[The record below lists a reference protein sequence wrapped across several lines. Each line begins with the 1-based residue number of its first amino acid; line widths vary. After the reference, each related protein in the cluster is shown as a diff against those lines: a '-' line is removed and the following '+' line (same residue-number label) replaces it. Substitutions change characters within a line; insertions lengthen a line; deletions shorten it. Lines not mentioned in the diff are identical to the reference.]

1 MNTYKPVTAESAA
14 ESIKALARLY
24 DEPEQKPKPTK
35 PNMDTNKRLT
45 HDRYFRLRSKLD
57 PTAPECFANLT
68 DRELADLYAKEL
80 DFPISPSSI
89 KEIRKDVF
97 GIDDPPRKTTNGGRL
112 VRLEHCIVEIIRLHQ
127 DYEAFS
133 ENECERLNRIL
144 RGEDVAD

>member
-1 MNTYKPVTAESAA
+1 
-14 ESIKALARLY
+14 
-24 DEPEQKPKPTK
+24 
-35 PNMDTNKRLT
+35 MDTNKRLT

-97 GIDDPPRKTTNGGRL
+97 GIDDPPRKTTNGSRL
-112 VRLEHCIVEIIRLHQ
+112 VRLENCMVEMIRLHK

-133 ENECERLNRIL
+133 EDEYERLNRIL

>member
-1 MNTYKPVTAESAA
+1 
-14 ESIKALARLY
+14 
-24 DEPEQKPKPTK
+24 
-35 PNMDTNKRLT
+35 MDTNKRLT

-89 KEIRKDVF
+89 KEIRKDVY
-97 GIDDPPRKTTNGGRL
+97 GIDDPPRKTTNGSRL
-112 VRLEHCIVEIIRLHQ
+112 VRLENCIVELIRLDNDCGLISGGQ
-127 DYEAFS
+127 F
-133 ENECERLNRIL
+133 ERLNKIL